1 MNGRASSVQNIVTL
15 ISPSSCEAT
24 LHFLT
29 APFRVETQPDNHVAH
44 RINHTSLIDRRSM
57 PSNTSKASDLKTP
70 CQTHSLAH
78 NRRMQTYSTRRQFL
92 GATIAFPFVASTSW
106 AIKPNE
112 RIRHV
117 SFGAAGMANAD
128 LGSISSHSHVDMHA
142 AAEIDPNRSKGFAK
156 RFPKAKVYTDWRELL
171 DKEGKNFDTANVS
184 TPDHM
189 HAPIAM
195 SAMQLGKHVYV
206 QKPLTHD
213 VFESRRLREY
223 AAENK
228 LATQMGIQV
237 HSSNVYRLAV
247 TLVHQGAIGK
257 VTEVHTWS
265 NKKWGDMNPRP
276 DREDPVPANFNW
288 DHWCGVAP
296 KAPFLKGYYHPGQW
310 RKRLDYGTGTFGD
323 MGCHIY
329 DPMYNAVGLTAP
341 LSLRSE
347 GPAPNAHSWAINA
360 KIHYIFPGTKY
371 TQGKTVPVTW
381 YDGDQRPPANVRER
395 LNNRGLPGQGSVL
408 FGTEGNMIIPHVGAP
423 ILLPDDK
430 YKDFNQP
437 KVESQNHWHTWIDAC
452 RGLTKT
458 SAGFDYSGPLTEA
471 ILLGGIATRFPK
483 QTLKWDATNL
493 KFTNNDEATAFVQ
506 RKYRKGWEVKTLS

>member
-1 MNGRASSVQNIVTL
+1 MS
-15 ISPSSCEAT
+15 
-24 LHFLT
+24 
-29 APFRVETQPDNHVAH
+29 
-44 RINHTSLIDRRSM
+44 
-57 PSNTSKASDLKTP
+57 
-70 CQTHSLAH
+70 THLS
-78 NRRMQTYSTRRQFL
+78 RRQIL
-92 GATIAFPFVASTSW
+92 GAAIAFPFVARTSW
-106 AIKPNE
+106 AIGPND

-117 SFGAAGMANAD
+117 SFGASGMAGAD
-128 LGSISSHSHVDMHA
+128 LNAIAGHAHVDMHA
-142 AAEIDPNRSKGFAK
+142 AAEIDPNRAKGFAK
-156 RFPKAKVYTDWRELL
+156 KYPKAKNYTDWRELL
-171 DKEGKNFDTANVS
+171 DKEAKNFDTANVS

-228 LATQMGIQV
+228 LVTQMGIQV
-237 HSSNVYRLAV
+237 HSSAVYRLAV
-247 TLVHQGAIGK
+247 ELVHGGAIGK

-265 NKKWGDMNPRP
+265 NKKWGDMRPRP
-276 DREDPVPANFNW
+276 DRVDKPPANLNW

-296 KAPFLKGYYHPGQW
+296 KAPYLNGYYHPGQW

-341 LSLRSE
+341 ISLRSE

-371 TQGKTVPVTW
+371 TRDKTVPVTW
-381 YDGDQRPPANVRER
+381 YDGDQRPPANVSER
-395 LNNRGLPGQGSVL
+395 LGNRGLPGQGSVL
-408 FGTEGNMIIPHVGAP
+408 FGTAGNMIIPHVGAP
-423 ILLPDDK
+423 ILLPAEK
-430 YKDFNQP
+430 YKDFKRP
-437 KVESQNHWHTWIDAC
+437 VVKGVNHWHQWIDAC
-452 RGLTKT
+452 RGNGKP

-471 ILLGGIATRFPK
+471 ILLGGIATRFPNK
-483 QTLKWDATNL
+483 TLKWDAKSL
-493 KFTNNDEATAFVQ
+493 SFTNHEMATRLVR
-506 RKYRKGWEVKTLS
+506 RKYRAGWEVKTL